1 MVNYRN
7 YDGQDQTARTSQRKE
22 PLICGTPASTIS
34 AIGSNLTVKESS
46 WPTLP
51 PLGQGNGDRDL
62 EETVLTDFRLKQ
74 LLYQIPN
81 FCKKKC

>member
-1 MVNYRN
+1 MVIYRN
-7 YDGQDQTARTSQRKE
+7 YDGQEQTARTPQRKE
-22 PLICGTPASTIS
+22 PLTCGTPASTIS

-62 EETVLTDFRLKQ
+62 EETVLTDFRL
-74 LLYQIPN
+74 
-81 FCKKKC
+81 